1 MLRSAAL
8 AFGLALAAAGSAS
21 AELVARG
28 VQDGALALG
37 PKGTPY
43 VAFVRGGMVE
53 VAHRGDK
60 RWRSEVADRLT
71 DGWQIQAFEVGPAG
85 PVVLVQSA
93 DTRHVLVLR
102 RALLGWQTIRLV
114 KRLSARMMLGWPG
127 LALDRAGNPLV
138 AYARWNP
145 GNFATRL
152 ALARIDARGRVR
164 ETRITAGGFPPAYLP
179 PAAEPLL
186 VGARVHVL
194 ESFGWRG
201 SVSTYE
207 WYPRGKT
214 WTGLGVDVSR
224 GDWPLGPVLAARAR
238 NGRVYAAWTES
249 MLGYG
254 FVPVTLAAHALHSLS
269 VHSVFV
275 LDRAL
280 TTGLAL
286 PPSGPE
292 VAANEWVDDSDLG
305 LDGDAQVWAGVVRAA
320 DRVEL
325 DGWIAGFAAPKAGG
339 RDLLLAGPAGLSWFH
354 SPGRLATHVAIAAS
368 AGPGDVT
375 VSGTVAGASSGTVR
389 IYRESPG
396 SSRKLAGSAALSAGS
411 YSFLDRSPVE
421 PQLYRAVYVDP
432 RSGIPFAALLHPYGN

>member
-43 VAFVRGGMVE
+43 VAFVRGSKVV
-53 VAHRGDK
+53 VAHRGVK
-60 RWRSEVADRLT
+60 RWRSEVADRVT
-71 DGWQIQAFEVGPAG
+71 DGWQVQGFEVGRAG
-85 PVVLVQSA
+85 PVVVVQSA

-102 RALLGWQTIRLV
+102 RTLLGWQAIRLA
-114 KRLSARMMLGWPG
+114 KRLPAKTMLGWPG
-127 LALDRAGNPLV
+127 LAVDRAGNPLV

-145 GNFATRL
+145 ASFATQL
-152 ALARIDARGRVR
+152 VLARIDERGRVR
-164 ETRITAGGFPPAYLP
+164 ETQITAGGFPPAYLP
-179 PAAEPLL
+179 PSAEPLV
-186 VGARVHVL
+186 VGTRVHVL

-214 WTGLGVDVSR
+214 WVGLGVDISR
-224 GDWPLGPVLAARAR
+224 GDWPLGPVFAARAK

-254 FVPVTLAAHALHSLS
+254 FVPVTLAVHALHSFS
-269 VHSVFV
+269 VRSMFV

-280 TTGLAL
+280 TTALAL
-286 PPSGPE
+286 PASGPE

-305 LDGDAQVWAGVVRAA
+305 LDGDAQVWAGVVRGA

-325 DGWIAGFAAPKAGG
+325 DGWIAGFAAPAAGG
-339 RDLLLAGPAGLSWFH
+339 RDLLLTGPAGLFWFH
-354 SPGRLATHVAIAAS
+354 SRGRLTTRVALAAL
-368 AGPGDVT
+368 AGPGGVT
-375 VSGTVAGASSGTVR
+375 VSGTVAGATSGTVR
-389 IYRESPG
+389 IYRERPG
-396 SSRKLAGSAALSAGS
+396 SARQLAGSAALSGGS
-411 YSFLDRSPVE
+411 YSFLDRSPAE

-432 RSGIPFAALLHPYGN
+432 RSGIPFAALLHPYAN